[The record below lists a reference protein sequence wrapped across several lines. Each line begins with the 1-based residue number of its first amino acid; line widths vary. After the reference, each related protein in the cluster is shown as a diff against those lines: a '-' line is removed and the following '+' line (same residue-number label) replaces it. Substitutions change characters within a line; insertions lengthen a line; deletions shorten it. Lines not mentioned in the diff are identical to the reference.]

1 MKIAL
6 SFMLLA
12 ALVAL
17 PLAGETIS
25 NKKFVS
31 VAGMQLPDGQ
41 DAAIEAGETLVAR
54 VVNVAIAARIGFKD
68 LKKGDE
74 VQVTL
79 MSAQR
84 DKKLK
89 LMHVPSNQVVTLNF
103 EEIKV
108 TY

>member
-41 DAAIEAGETLVAR
+41 DAAIEAGETLIAR
-54 VVNVAIAARIGFKD
+54 VVNPAIAARIGFKN

-74 VQVTL
+74 VEVTL
-79 MSAQR
+79 MSSQR

-89 LMHVPSNQVVTLNF
+89 LMHAPSKQTFTLNF
-103 EEIKV
+103 EEVKI